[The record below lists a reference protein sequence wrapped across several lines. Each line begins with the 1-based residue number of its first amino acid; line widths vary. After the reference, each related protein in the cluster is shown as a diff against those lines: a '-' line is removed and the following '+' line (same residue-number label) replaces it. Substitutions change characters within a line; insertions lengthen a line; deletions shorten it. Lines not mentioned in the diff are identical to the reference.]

1 MPESLDRAVGLIAE
15 GLLTQLPAQLITA
28 VVIAA
33 AGVWVRRRT
42 RTPANPAAPSGEE
55 HGRQHARPQQDQ

>member
-1 MPESLDRAVGLIAE
+1 MPEPLDRAVALIAE

-28 VVIAA
+28 VVIAG

-42 RTPANPAAPSGEE
+42 RTPVNPAARSGEDP
-55 HGRQHARPQQDQ
+55 GRQRARRQDDQ